1 MKLFGTVE
9 SFDEIKGQGLI
20 KPEETGKPAIRFEK
34 SAIASENKTPPPV
47 GKRLI
52 RCACLFSGAMQPVL
66 PASFNVRSEVMRSR
80 SANPNV
86 RNGWK
91 TDIRSCQMQA
101 RWGVGTRRV
110 VGK

>member
-47 GKRLI
+47 GKRLSYE
-52 RCACLFSGAMQPVL
+52 L
-66 PASFNVRSEVMRSR
+66 SET
-80 SANPNV
+80 
-86 RNGWK
+86 G
-91 TDIRSCQMQA
+91 
-101 RWGVGTRRV
+101 GETRAV
-110 VGK
+110 NLQNA